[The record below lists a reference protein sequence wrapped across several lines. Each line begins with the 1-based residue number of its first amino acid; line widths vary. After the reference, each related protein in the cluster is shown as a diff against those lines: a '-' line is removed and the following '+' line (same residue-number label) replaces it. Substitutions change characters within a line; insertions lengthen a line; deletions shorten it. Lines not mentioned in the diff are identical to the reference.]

1 MEIGRGSEMIG
12 FCPLAWFVN
21 VPSFYAD
28 RGSQEDVRSVGES
41 YARWTEMRGVQ
52 EGR

>member
-12 FCPLAWFVN
+12 FCPLAWFVD

-28 RGSQEDVRSVGES
+28 RGSQEDVRLREGES
-41 YARWTEMRGVQ
+41 HARWTEMRGVQ
-52 EGR
+52 